1 MKRIEITT
9 SFIEV
14 DDLSE
19 LTLED
24 QELIKEARQACLKAY
39 SPYSGF
45 SVGAAAQLENG
56 KIITGNNQ
64 ENAAYPSG
72 LCAER
77 TAIFWANSQ
86 YPETPVTTI
95 AISAMKDNELVENP
109 ISPCGSCRQ
118 VMLETEFRYQMP
130 LRVIMDSK
138 NKIIVS
144 KNTSGLLPFN
154 FTKNDL

>member
-1 MKRIEITT
+1 MKRVEITT

-14 DDLSE
+14 DNISE

-24 QELIKEARQACLKAY
+24 QELIKQAREACLRAY
-39 SPYSGF
+39 APYSEF
-45 SVGAAAQLENG
+45 SVGAAVQLQNG

-86 YPETPVTTI
+86 YPETPVNTI
-95 AISAMKDNELVENP
+95 AISAMKDNKLVENP

-118 VMLETEFRYQMP
+118 VMLETEYRYQTP
-130 LRVIMDSK
+130 LRVIMDGGE
-138 NKIIVS
+138 KIIVS